1 MHWDRES
8 SDDFTSDKAIGWQ
21 ISELIQSRASL
32 VLPDDDLGTSYQ
44 RVKSP
49 SKQNPLQSP

>member
-1 MHWDRES
+1 MHWHRES

-21 ISELIQSRASL
+21 VSELIQSRASL

>member
-1 MHWDRES
+1 MNWDIES

-21 ISELIQSRASL
+21 IGELIQSRASL
-32 VLPDDDLGTSYQ
+32 ALPDDDLGTSYQ